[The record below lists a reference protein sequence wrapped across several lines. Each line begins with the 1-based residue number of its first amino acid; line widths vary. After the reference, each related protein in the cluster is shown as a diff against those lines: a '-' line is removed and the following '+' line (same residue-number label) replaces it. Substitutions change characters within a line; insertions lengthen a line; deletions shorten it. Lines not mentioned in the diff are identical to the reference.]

1 MAKQP
6 KTLEDLFHD
15 SLKDVYFAEK
25 KILTTL
31 PKLAKAA
38 QTDELKKAFENHR
51 RETEGQVKRLERVFA
66 IIEKK
71 AQGKTCPAI
80 NGLAEEGAEI
90 IEEYK
95 GSPAIDAGLLAAAQA
110 VEHYEIARYGTL
122 IAWASRLG
130 LEDAVQL
137 LQDTLDEEKD
147 TDQTLTEIAESMVND
162 EATEIDEAA

>member
-25 KILTTL
+25 KILTAL
-31 PKLAKAA
+31 PRLAKAA
-38 QTDELKKAFENHR
+38 QSAELKQAFEKHR
-51 RETEGQVKRLERVFA
+51 TETEGHVERLEQVFA

-122 IAWASRLG
+122 VAWAEKLG
-130 LEDAVQL
+130 LESAVSL
-137 LQDTLDEEKD
+137 LQETLDEEKD

-162 EATEIDEAA
+162 EATEIDKAA